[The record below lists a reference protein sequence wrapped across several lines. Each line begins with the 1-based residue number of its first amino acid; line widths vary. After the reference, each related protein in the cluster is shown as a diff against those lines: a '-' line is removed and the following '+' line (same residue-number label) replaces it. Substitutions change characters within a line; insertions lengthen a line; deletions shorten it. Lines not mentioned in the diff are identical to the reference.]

1 MFVSIIVPGI
11 PYQVTVVAFTIA
23 GRGALND
30 YIVFFSEELMPERFS
45 SNISYTQ
52 LNKAIINVTWTPMS
66 LSEAQGFPLYQVIL
80 SEPSTNGGATVDVVV
95 TNSSFAIFANL
106 SIDQQYSLV
115 VGVSTGSNRSAFVY
129 SDPIIGMYIINAHS
143 N

>member
-45 SNISYTQ
+45 SNIT
-52 LNKAIINVTWTPMS
+52 
-66 LSEAQGFPLYQVIL
+66 
-80 SEPSTNGGATVDVVV
+80 
-95 TNSSFAIFANL
+95 
-106 SIDQQYSLV
+106 
-115 VGVSTGSNRSAFVY
+115 
-129 SDPIIGMYIINAHS
+129 
-143 N
+143 